1 MGLDMYLTKRTY
13 VQNWD
18 YMKESEKN
26 YVSIKGADEGHI
38 KPERVQ
44 YITEQLCY
52 WRKANHIH
60 KWFVD
65 NIQVGRDDGDEYI
78 VGLPNLKQL
87 RDVCYEVMTD
97 NSRAKELLPTE
108 DGFFW
113 GSTEYDEWY
122 FTQTSNT
129 YKILNELVEE
139 LESNN
144 YGTPL
149 NNSAWM
155 YYRASW

>member
-26 YVSIKGADEGHI
+26 YVSVKGADEKHI

-44 YITEQLCY
+44 YIIEQLCY

-65 NIQVGRDDGDEYI
+65 NIQGGVDDGGEYT
-78 VGLPNLKQL
+78 VSLPELKQL
-87 RDVCYEVMTD
+87 MDVCYEVMTD
-97 NSRAKELLPTE
+97 NSKAEELLPTS
-108 DGFFW
+108 DGFFF
-113 GSTEYDEWY
+113 GSTNYDEFY
-122 FTQTSNT
+122 FTQTSDT
-129 YKILNELVEE
+129 YKILKELVEE
-139 LESNN
+139 LETYS
-144 YGTPL
+144 TPL
-149 NNSAWM
+149 NNSSWM
-155 YYRASW
+155 MYRASW

>member
-26 YVSIKGADEGHI
+26 YVSVKGADEKHI

-44 YITEQLCY
+44 YIIEQLCY

-65 NIQVGRDDGDEYI
+65 NIQGGVDDGGEYT
-78 VGLPNLKQL
+78 VSLPELKQL
-87 RDVCYEVMTD
+87 MDVCYEVMTD
-97 NSRAKELLPTE
+97 NSKAEELLPTS
-108 DGFFW
+108 DGFFFG
-113 GSTEYDEWY
+113 GSEYDEFY
-122 FTQTSNT
+122 FTQTSDT
-129 YKILNELVEE
+129 YKILKELVEE
-139 LESNN
+139 LETYS
-144 YGTPL
+144 TPL
-149 NNSAWM
+149 NNSSWM
-155 YYRASW
+155 MYRASW

>member
-18 YMKESEKN
+18 YMTESEKN
-26 YVSIKGADEGHI
+26 YVSVKGADEKHI

-44 YITEQLCY
+44 YIIEQLCY

-65 NIQVGRDDGDEYI
+65 NIQGGVDGGEEYT
-78 VGLPNLKQL
+78 VSLSELKQL
-87 RDVCYEVMTD
+87 MDVCYEVMTD
-97 NSRAKELLPTE
+97 NSRAEELLPTE
-108 DGFFW
+108 EGFFW
-113 GSTEYDEWY
+113 GSTNYDEWY

-129 YKILNELVEE
+129 YKILKGIVEE
-139 LESNN
+139 MEEYQKQINRN
-144 YGTPL
+144 
-149 NNSAWM
+149 AWM

>member
-26 YVSIKGADEGHI
+26 YVSVKGANEGHI
-38 KPERVQ
+38 KGDRVQ
-44 YITEQLCY
+44 YIIEQLCY

-65 NIQVGRDDGDEYI
+65 NVQGGDDDCGSYI
-78 VGLPNLKQL
+78 VSLPEIKQL
-87 RDVCYEVMTD
+87 MDVCYEVMTD
-97 NSRAKELLPTE
+97 NSKAQELLPTTN
-108 DGFFW
+108 GFFF
-113 GSTEYDEWY
+113 GGTEYDDFY
-122 FTQTSNT
+122 FTQVTDT
-129 YKILNELVEE
+129 YKILKELVEE
-139 LESNN
+139 LEE
-144 YGTPL
+144 YKTPL

-155 YYRASW
+155 EYRASW

>member
-18 YMKESEKN
+18 YMTESEKN
-26 YVSIKGADEGHI
+26 YVSIKGADEKHI

-44 YITEQLCY
+44 YIIEQLCY

-65 NIQVGRDDGDEYI
+65 NIQGGVDGGEEYT
-78 VGLPNLKQL
+78 VSLSELKQL
-87 RDVCYEVMTD
+87 MDVCYEVMTD
-97 NSRAKELLPTE
+97 NSKAEKLLPTE
-108 DGFFW
+108 EGFFW
-113 GSTEYDEWY
+113 GSTNYDEWY

-129 YKILNELVEE
+129 YKILKGIVEE
-139 LESNN
+139 MEEYQKQINRN
-144 YGTPL
+144 
-149 NNSAWM
+149 AWM

>member
-26 YVSIKGADEGHI
+26 YVSVKGADEKHI

-44 YITEQLCY
+44 YIIEQLCY

-65 NIQVGRDDGDEYI
+65 NIQGGVDDGGEYT
-78 VGLPNLKQL
+78 VSLPELKQL
-87 RDVCYEVMTD
+87 MDVCYEVMTD
-97 NSRAKELLPTE
+97 NSKAEELLPTS
-108 DGFFW
+108 DGFFF
-113 GSTEYDEWY
+113 GGTEYDEFY
-122 FTQTSNT
+122 FTQTSDT
-129 YKILNELVEE
+129 YKILKELVEE
-139 LESNN
+139 LESYN
-144 YGTPL
+144 TPL

>member
-18 YMKESEKN
+18 YMTESEKN
-26 YVSIKGADEGHI
+26 YVSIKGADEKHI
-38 KPERVQ
+38 KSERVQ
-44 YITEQLCY
+44 YIIEQLCY

-60 KWFVD
+60 NWFVE
-65 NIQVGRDDGDEYI
+65 NVQGGEDDGDEY
-78 VGLPNLKQL
+78 VVSLQNLKQL

-97 NSRAKELLPTE
+97 NDRAEELLPTK

-122 FTQTSNT
+122 FNQTLNT
-129 YKILNELVEE
+129 YKILKGVVEE
-139 LESNN
+139 MEEYQKQINRN
-144 YGTPL
+144 AT
-149 NNSAWM
+149 M

>member
-18 YMKESEKN
+18 YMTESEKN
-26 YVSIKGADEGHI
+26 YVSVKGADEKHI
-38 KPERVQ
+38 KPDRVQ
-44 YITEQLCY
+44 YIIEQLCY

-65 NIQVGRDDGDEYI
+65 NIQGGVDGGEEYT
-78 VGLPNLKQL
+78 VSLSELKQL
-87 RDVCYEVMTD
+87 MDVCYEVMTD
-97 NSRAKELLPTE
+97 NSRAEELLPTE
-108 DGFFW
+108 EGFFW
-113 GSTEYDEWY
+113 GSTNYDEWY

-129 YKILNELVEE
+129 YKILKGIVEE
-139 LESNN
+139 MEEYQKQINRN
-144 YGTPL
+144 
-149 NNSAWM
+149 AWM